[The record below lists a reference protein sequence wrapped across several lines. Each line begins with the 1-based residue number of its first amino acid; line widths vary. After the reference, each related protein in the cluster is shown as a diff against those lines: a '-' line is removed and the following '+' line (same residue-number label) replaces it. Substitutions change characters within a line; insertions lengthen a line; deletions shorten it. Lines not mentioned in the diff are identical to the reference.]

1 MALTPVN
8 YREIVNYRYFVRQP
22 FFENVIDRIFANI
35 IDGDWD
41 Q

>member
-22 FFENVIDRIFANI
+22 FFDDVVDRIIANI